1 MTNDSIRSEG
11 RTLRDRCKE
20 MYQQMQ
26 RNAILRQG
34 SPVDD
39 LMAFVIAEK
48 GRAADDGL
56 KDTAPLCLYFGSNED
71 REEFI
76 AAVVAAKPGMIAKRM
91 P

>member
-1 MTNDSIRSEG
+1 MNAMAPTE
-11 RTLRDRCKE
+11 TLRERCKA
-20 MYQQMQ
+20 MYQQMT

-39 LMAFVIAEK
+39 LLAFVVAEN
-48 GRAADDGL
+48 GRAADERLDPTL
-56 KDTAPLCLYFGSNED
+56 PLVVYFTNDAD

-76 AAVVAAKPGMIAKRM
+76 AAVREANPSFVMKRM